1 MILGLSLA
9 LAADPAALRAGLED
23 AAGWKLVETKKVDG
37 VGTVEVHHKEV
48 HGEDCLSGS
57 TVAAL
62 DPDVLL
68 VAATDVEHQAS
79 WSTWKVPEARKLTSG
94 ATSFDYYQLL
104 DNPSPVSD
112 RFWFVHA
119 RTSNEAGVRIFRW
132 DQVDAATAYPT
143 ELAALQ
149 KKYPDAL
156 ATRTNLGD
164 WTFAPEPGGTR
175 IRYRICTDAGG
186 NIPRWVG
193 EIAARSTLPTN
204 IADLVREVKRRG
216 GS

>member
-1 MILGLSLA
+1 MILGMSLA

-37 VGTVEVHHKEV
+37 VGTVEVQHKEV

-68 VAATDVEHQAS
+68 AAATDVEHQAS
-79 WSTWKVPEARKLTSG
+79 WSTWKVPEARKLTPG

-119 RTSNEAGVRIFRW
+119 RTSTEAGVRIFRW

-156 ATRTNLGD
+156 STRTNLGD
-164 WTFAPEPGGTR
+164 WTFSPEAGGTR

-193 EIAARSTLPTN
+193 EMAARSTLPTN
-204 IADLVREVKRRG
+204 IADLVREVKRRA